1 MKLYKNILNNKYKFV
16 IVVSIIF
23 ILAFSNLLIAQE
35 EVIEETNETV
45 YVYQENIFADIAAEV
60 DAGVVKITTITKR
73 SQAEMQ
79 NPLYDDPFFR
89 YFFGDQLP
97 DLPENIEGYGSGFI
111 VTEGGFIVTNE
122 HVIHEADQIK
132 VNINGMDKSVPA
144 EVIWTDY
151 NLDLAVIKINVDQ
164 KLKTIPLGNSK
175 EIRPGEWVIAI
186 GNPFGFEHTVTT
198 GVISALG
205 RPIQIPTSQGQVRT
219 YKNLI
224 QTDAAINPGNSGGP
238 LLNIKGEVIGI
249 NTAVSAQGQGI
260 GFAIPVN
267 EVKEVV
273 NDLQTK
279 GEIIQPWLGVS
290 VGQISPEVQEYFD
303 LESNKGAIILDV
315 FPGSPADKAGLKTYD
330 IIKEIDQERIENP
343 DDVVEKIGQK
353 EIEERVL
360 IQVIRD
366 GETEI
371 LFARIGRKPNKM

>member
-16 IVVSIIF
+16 LVVSIIF

-290 VGQISPEVQEYFD
+290 VGQISPEVQEYFNI
-303 LESNKGAIILDV
+303 ESNKGAIILDV
-315 FPGSPADKAGLKTYD
+315 FPDSPADKAGLKTYD
-330 IIKEIDQERIENP
+330 IIKEIDQEIIENP